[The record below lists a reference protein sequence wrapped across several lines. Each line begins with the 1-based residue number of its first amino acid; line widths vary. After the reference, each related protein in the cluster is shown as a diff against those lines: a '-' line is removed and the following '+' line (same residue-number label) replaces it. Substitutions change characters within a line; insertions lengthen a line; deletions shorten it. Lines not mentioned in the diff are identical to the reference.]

1 MAENKRFTSDI
12 HRIFDNDE
20 EIACADTMDDAEI
33 LVDRLNKQNNRI
45 KELEQENKIH
55 LRGEMWLL
63 RFLKVKGFTEDDV
76 IKFKEHMQKQDRDDD
91 NDGKS

>member
-1 MAENKRFTSDI
+1 MTEKWFTSDI

>member
-1 MAENKRFTSDI
+1 MTEKRFTNDI

>member
-1 MAENKRFTSDI
+1 MDEDKRFISDI
-12 HRIFDNDE
+12 HRIIDNDE

-55 LRGEMWLL
+55 LREGMWLL

-76 IKFKEHMQKQDRDDD
+76 IKFKEHMQKQNRGDD